1 MRVTRKDVARRAG
14 VSEASVSYVLN
25 KSRGV
30 SPEIT
35 KKVWD
40 AVKELNYTADMVAR
54 MQEKHLVRTLSPKP
68 KTLVMCREGAR
79 TICCLTGV
87 GLRTLSAR
95 MREDRGFYLRL
106 MQSETERSEVQHVE
120 RTGSG
125 D

>member
-1 MRVTRKDVARRAG
+1 
-14 VSEASVSYVLN
+14 
-25 KSRGV
+25 
-30 SPEIT
+30 
-35 KKVWD
+35 
-40 AVKELNYTADMVAR
+40 

>member
-1 MRVTRKDVARRAG
+1 MVIHLGADKPVRAEDILLMIDLTRGWAED
-14 VSEASVSYVLN
+14 
-25 KSRGV
+25 
-30 SPEIT
+30 
-35 KKVWD
+35 
-40 AVKELNYTADMVAR
+40 TADMVAR

-95 MREDRGFYLRL
+95 MREDRSFFLRL
-106 MQSETERSEVQHVE
+106 MERERQETGRSEVQHVE

>member
-1 MRVTRKDVARRAG
+1 
-14 VSEASVSYVLN
+14 
-25 KSRGV
+25 
-30 SPEIT
+30 
-35 KKVWD
+35 
-40 AVKELNYTADMVAR
+40 MVAR
-54 MQEKHLVRTLSPKP
+54 MQEKHLVRTTVPQAQDP
-68 KTLVMCREGAR
+68 GNVPGRVQR

-106 MQSETERSEVQHVE
+106 MQSDRQETGRSEVQHVE